1 MSKSA
6 VKEKKSFLMKSLD
19 GIEYIG
25 NKLPH
30 PVTLFAM
37 LCVAIAI
44 ISAIAASMGLSV
56 TAELINRE
64 TMEVE
69 KQTITAVSLLNGE
82 GFKYMLENAVTNF
95 TSFAPLGVVLVG
107 MLGIGLAE
115 SSGYIGTLLKK
126 IVSVTPSKLIVPTMV
141 FLGIMSNMASDA
153 GYVILIPLGALV
165 FMAYG
170 RHPLAGIAAAFAGV
184 SGGFSANL
192 LIGTVDPMLAGIT
205 NEAAHILDPTVSIS
219 ATANYFFMV
228 ASTFL
233 ITILGTI
240 ITTKIIEPKL
250 GKYDSKMAKDSA
262 GMSRASDLQTI
273 KPEEAKAMKAANFT
287 LLFMVI
293 GLVIL
298 VAMPNSFLR
307 NLDKASFL
315 DSIVDHSTLMNG
327 LIPIIALLFFV
338 PSVVYGKIAKTV
350 KNEKEVAAHMSKAM
364 SSMGGYLCLAF
375 VAAQFIKYFEYTN
388 LGTIIAVRGAE
399 FLQSINIGSI
409 PLLVGF
415 IIITG
420 FINLFMGSAS
430 AKWAIMAPVFIPM
443 FLKLGIGA
451 DVVQTA
457 YRIADSS
464 TNIISPLMS
473 YFAMVIVFMQSY
485 KKDTGIGTVISLML
499 PYSMTFLIA
508 WTLLFVVWMS
518 LGIPV
523 GF

>member
-1 MSKSA
+1 MGKA
-6 VKEKKSFLMKSLD
+6 EVKKRSLLMKCLD
-19 GIEYIG
+19 SVEYIG

-37 LCVAIAI
+37 LCVGIAI
-44 ISAIAASMGLSV
+44 ISAIAEKMDLSV

-64 TMEVE
+64 TMKVE
-69 KQTITAVSLLNGE
+69 EQTIKAISLLNGA

-107 MLGIGLAE
+107 MLGIGIAE

-126 IVSVTPSKLIVPTMV
+126 IVSITPAKLIVPTVV
-141 FLGIMSNMASDA
+141 FLGIMSNVASDA

-205 NEAAHILDPTVSIS
+205 NEAAHIIDPTVNIS
-219 ATANYFFMV
+219 ATANYFFMFV
-228 ASTFL
+228 STFL
-233 ITILGTI
+233 ITILGTL

-250 GKYDSKMAKDSA
+250 GKYNSKDTKFSD
-262 GMSRASDLQTI
+262 GMSRANDLQTI
-273 KPEEAKAMKAANFT
+273 KPEEAKAMKAANLT
-287 LLFMVI
+287 LLFMVV
-293 GLVIL
+293 GLIIL

-307 NLDKASFL
+307 NLEKPNFL
-315 DSIVDHSTLMNG
+315 NSIVDHSTLMNG
-327 LIPIIALLFFV
+327 LIPIIAILFFV

-350 KNEKEVAAHMSKAM
+350 KSEKEIAAHMSKAM

-375 VAAQFIKYFEYTN
+375 VASQFIKYFEYTN

-399 FLQSINIGSI
+399 FLQSINIGAI

-415 IIITG
+415 VFITG

-443 FLKLGIGA
+443 FLKLGISS
-451 DVVQTA
+451 DVVQAA

-473 YFAMVIVFMQSY
+473 YFAMVIVFMQAY

-508 WTLLFVVWMS
+508 WTILFIVWMVT
-518 LGIPV
+518 GIPI

>member
-1 MSKSA
+1 MNSSVAQKT
-6 VKEKKSFLMKSLD
+6 EKKTFLQKFLD
-19 GIEYIG
+19 FVEIGG

-37 LCVAIAI
+37 LCVAVAI
-44 ISAIAASMGLSV
+44 ISAITAGMGLSV
-56 TAELINRE
+56 EADILNRATGEIE
-64 TMEVE
+64 TTVV
-69 KQTITAVSLLNGE
+69 TAVSLLNGE
-82 GFKYMLENAVTNF
+82 GFKYMLEHAVSNF

-107 MLGIGLAE
+107 MLGIGIAE

-126 IVSVTPSKLIVPTMV
+126 VVSITPSKLIVPMVV
-141 FLGIMSNMASDA
+141 FLGIMSNVASDA

-192 LIGTVDPMLAGIT
+192 LIGTIDPMLAGIT
-205 NEAAHILDPTVSIS
+205 NEAAHILDPTVNVSP
-219 ATANYFFMV
+219 TANYLFMF

-233 ITILGTI
+233 ITILGTLL
-240 ITTKIIEPKL
+240 TTKVIEPRL
-250 GKYDSKMAKDSA
+250 GKYEGNAEK
-262 GMSRASDLQTI
+262 GSDLQNI
-273 KPEEAKAMKAANFT
+273 SDKEKKAMTAANIT
-287 LLFMVI
+287 FMVMVV
-293 GLVIL
+293 GVIAL
-298 VAMPNSFLR
+298 ILMPNSFLR
-307 NLDKASFL
+307 NLEADGL
-315 DSIVDHSTLMNG
+315 LNSIIDNSAFMNG
-327 LIPIIALLFFV
+327 LIPIVALLFFV
-338 PSVVYGKIAKTV
+338 PSVVYGKIAGTV

-375 VAAQFIKYFEYTN
+375 VAAQFISYFNYTN
-388 LGTIIAVRGAE
+388 LGTIIAVSGAE
-399 FLQSINIGSI
+399 LLQSANIGAI
-409 PLLVGF
+409 PLLIGF
-415 IIITG
+415 ILITA

-443 FLKLGIGA
+443 FLKLNIDPA
-451 DVVQTA
+451 VVQTA

-473 YFAMVIVFMQSY
+473 YFAMIIVFTQVY
-485 KKDTGIGTVISLML
+485 DKKAGIGTITSMML

-508 WTLLFVVWMS
+508 WTIMFIIWMVA
-518 LGIPV
+518 GIPF

>member
-1 MSKSA
+1 MNSSVAQKT
-6 VKEKKSFLMKSLD
+6 EKKTFIQKFLD
-19 GIEYIG
+19 FVEIGG

-56 TAELINRE
+56 EADILNRTTNEIE
-64 TMEVE
+64 TTVVS
-69 KQTITAVSLLNGE
+69 AVSLLNGE
-82 GFKYMLENAVTNF
+82 GFSYMLENAVSNF

-107 MLGIGLAE
+107 MLGIGIAE

-126 IVSVTPSKLIVPTMV
+126 VVSITPSKLIVPMVV
-141 FLGIMSNMASDA
+141 FLGIMSNVASDA

-192 LIGTVDPMLAGIT
+192 LIGTIDPMLAGIT
-205 NEAAHILDPTVSIS
+205 NEAAHILDPTVNITP
-219 ATANYFFMV
+219 TANYLFMV
-228 ASTFL
+228 VSTFL

-240 ITTKIIEPKL
+240 LTTKVIEPRL
-250 GKYDSKMAKDSA
+250 GKYEGSVDK
-262 GMSRASDLQTI
+262 GSDLQNI
-273 KPEEAKAMKAANFT
+273 SDKEKKAMTAANIT
-287 LLFMVI
+287 LIAMVV
-293 GLVIL
+293 GLIVLI
-298 VAMPNSFLR
+298 VMPNSFLR
-307 NLDKASFL
+307 NLEADGFL
-315 DSIVDHSTLMNG
+315 NSIIDHSTFMNG
-327 LIPIIALLFFV
+327 LIPIVALLFFV
-338 PSVVYGKIAKTV
+338 PSVVYGKIAGTV

-375 VAAQFIKYFEYTN
+375 VASQFISYFNYTN
-388 LGTIIAVRGAE
+388 LGTIIAIIGAE
-399 FLQSINIGSI
+399 LLQSANIGAI

-415 IIITG
+415 IIITA

-443 FLKLGIGA
+443 FIKLNIDPA
-451 DVVQTA
+451 AVQTA

-473 YFAMVIVFMQSY
+473 YFAMVIVFTQVY
-485 KKDTGIGTVISLML
+485 DKKSGIGTITSMML
-499 PYSMTFLIA
+499 PYSMTFLVA
-508 WTLLFVVWMS
+508 WTVMFIIWMVA
-518 LGIPV
+518 GIPF

>member
-1 MSKSA
+1 MNSSVAQKT
-6 VKEKKSFLMKSLD
+6 EKKTFIQKFLD
-19 GIEYIG
+19 FVEIGG

-56 TAELINRE
+56 EADILNRTTNEIE
-64 TMEVE
+64 TTVVS
-69 KQTITAVSLLNGE
+69 AVSLLNGE
-82 GFKYMLENAVTNF
+82 GFSYMLENAVSNF

-107 MLGIGLAE
+107 MLGIGIAE

-126 IVSVTPSKLIVPTMV
+126 VVSITPSKLIVPMVV
-141 FLGIMSNMASDA
+141 FLGIMSNVASDA

-192 LIGTVDPMLAGIT
+192 LIGTIDPMLAGIT
-205 NEAAHILDPTVSIS
+205 NEAAHILDPTVNITP
-219 ATANYFFMV
+219 TANYLFMV
-228 ASTFL
+228 VSTFL

-240 ITTKIIEPKL
+240 LTTKVIEPRL
-250 GKYDSKMAKDSA
+250 GKYEGSVDK
-262 GMSRASDLQTI
+262 GSDLQNI
-273 KPEEAKAMKAANFT
+273 SDKEKKAMTAANIT
-287 LLFMVI
+287 LIAMVV
-293 GLVIL
+293 GLIVLI
-298 VAMPNSFLR
+298 VMPNSFLR
-307 NLDKASFL
+307 NLEADGFL
-315 DSIVDHSTLMNG
+315 NSIIDHSTFMNG
-327 LIPIIALLFFV
+327 LIPIVALLFFV
-338 PSVVYGKIAKTV
+338 PSVVYGKIAGTV

-375 VAAQFIKYFEYTN
+375 VASQFISYFNYTN
-388 LGTIIAVRGAE
+388 LGTIIAIIGAE
-399 FLQSINIGSI
+399 LLQSANIGAI

-415 IIITG
+415 IIITA

-443 FLKLGIGA
+443 FIKLNIDPA
-451 DVVQTA
+451 AVQTA

-473 YFAMVIVFMQSY
+473 YFAMVIVFTQVY
-485 KKDTGIGTVISLML
+485 DKKSGIGTITSMML
-499 PYSMTFLIA
+499 PYSMTFLVA
-508 WTLLFVVWMS
+508 
-518 LGIPV
+518 
-523 GF
+523 

>member
-1 MSKSA
+1 MNSSVAQKT
-6 VKEKKSFLMKSLD
+6 EKKTFIQKFLD
-19 GIEYIG
+19 FVEIGG

-56 TAELINRE
+56 EADILNRTTNEIE
-64 TMEVE
+64 TTVVS
-69 KQTITAVSLLNGE
+69 AVSLLNGE
-82 GFKYMLENAVTNF
+82 GFSYMLENAVSNF

-107 MLGIGLAE
+107 MLGIGIAE

-126 IVSVTPSKLIVPTMV
+126 VVSITPSKLIVPMVV
-141 FLGIMSNMASDA
+141 FLGIMSNVASDA

-192 LIGTVDPMLAGIT
+192 LIGTIDPMLAGIT
-205 NEAAHILDPTVSIS
+205 NEAAHILDPTVNITP
-219 ATANYFFMV
+219 TANYLFMMV
-228 ASTFL
+228 STFL

-240 ITTKIIEPKL
+240 LTTKVIEPRL
-250 GKYDSKMAKDSA
+250 GKYEGSVDK
-262 GMSRASDLQTI
+262 GSDLQNI
-273 KPEEAKAMKAANFT
+273 SDKEKKAMTAANIT
-287 LLFMVI
+287 LIAMVV
-293 GLVIL
+293 GLIVLI
-298 VAMPNSFLR
+298 VMPNSFLR
-307 NLDKASFL
+307 NLEADGFL
-315 DSIVDHSTLMNG
+315 NSIIDHSTFMNG
-327 LIPIIALLFFV
+327 LIPIVALLFFV
-338 PSVVYGKIAKTV
+338 PSVVYGKIAGTV

-375 VAAQFIKYFEYTN
+375 VASQFISYFNYTN
-388 LGTIIAVRGAE
+388 LGTIIAIIGAE
-399 FLQSINIGSI
+399 LLQSANIGAI

-415 IIITG
+415 IIITA

-443 FLKLGIGA
+443 FLKLNIDPA
-451 DVVQTA
+451 AVQTA

-473 YFAMVIVFMQSY
+473 YFAMVIVFTQVY
-485 KKDTGIGTVISLML
+485 DKKSGIGTITSMML
-499 PYSMTFLIA
+499 PYSMTFLVA
-508 WTLLFVVWMS
+508 WTVMFIVWMVA
-518 LGIPV
+518 GIPF

>member
-1 MSKSA
+1 MNSSVAQKT
-6 VKEKKSFLMKSLD
+6 EKKTFIQKFLD
-19 GIEYIG
+19 FVEIGG

-56 TAELINRE
+56 EADILNRTTNEIE
-64 TMEVE
+64 TTVVS
-69 KQTITAVSLLNGE
+69 AVSLLNGE
-82 GFKYMLENAVTNF
+82 GFSYMLENAVSNF

-107 MLGIGLAE
+107 MLGIGIAE

-126 IVSVTPSKLIVPTMV
+126 VVSITPSKLIVPMVV
-141 FLGIMSNMASDA
+141 FLGIMSNVASDA

-192 LIGTVDPMLAGIT
+192 LIGTIDPMLAGIT
-205 NEAAHILDPTVSIS
+205 NEAAHILDPTVNITP
-219 ATANYFFMV
+219 TANYLFMV
-228 ASTFL
+228 VSTFL

-240 ITTKIIEPKL
+240 LTTKVIEPRL
-250 GKYDSKMAKDSA
+250 GKYEGSVDK
-262 GMSRASDLQTI
+262 GSDLQNI
-273 KPEEAKAMKAANFT
+273 SDKEKKAMTAANIT
-287 LLFMVI
+287 LIAMVV
-293 GLVIL
+293 GLIVLI
-298 VAMPNSFLR
+298 VMPNSFLR
-307 NLDKASFL
+307 NLEADGFL
-315 DSIVDHSTLMNG
+315 NSIIDHSTFMNG
-327 LIPIIALLFFV
+327 LIPIVALLFFV
-338 PSVVYGKIAKTV
+338 PSVVYGKIAGTV

-375 VAAQFIKYFEYTN
+375 VASQFISYFNYTN
-388 LGTIIAVRGAE
+388 LGTIIAIIGAE
-399 FLQSINIGSI
+399 LLQSANIGAI

-415 IIITG
+415 IIITA

-443 FLKLGIGA
+443 FIKLNIDPA
-451 DVVQTA
+451 AVQTA

-473 YFAMVIVFMQSY
+473 YFAMVIVFTQVY
-485 KKDTGIGTVISLML
+485 DKKSGIGTITSMML

-508 WTLLFVVWMS
+508 WTVMFIVWVAA
-518 LGIPV
+518 GIPF

>member
-1 MSKSA
+1 MNSSVAQKT
-6 VKEKKSFLMKSLD
+6 EKKTFIQKFLD
-19 GIEYIG
+19 FVEIGG

-56 TAELINRE
+56 EADILNRTTNEIE
-64 TMEVE
+64 TTVVS
-69 KQTITAVSLLNGE
+69 AVSLLNGE
-82 GFKYMLENAVTNF
+82 GFSYMLENAVSNF

-107 MLGIGLAE
+107 MLGIGIAE

-126 IVSVTPSKLIVPTMV
+126 VVSITPSKLIVPMVV
-141 FLGIMSNMASDA
+141 FLGIMSNVASDA

-192 LIGTVDPMLAGIT
+192 LIGTIDPMLAGIT
-205 NEAAHILDPTVSIS
+205 NEAAHILDPTVNITP
-219 ATANYFFMV
+219 TANYLFMV
-228 ASTFL
+228 VSTFL

-240 ITTKIIEPKL
+240 LTTKVIEPRL
-250 GKYDSKMAKDSA
+250 GKYEGSVDK
-262 GMSRASDLQTI
+262 GSDLQNI
-273 KPEEAKAMKAANFT
+273 SDKEKKAMTAANIT
-287 LLFMVI
+287 LIAMVV
-293 GLVIL
+293 GLIVLI
-298 VAMPNSFLR
+298 VMPNSFLR
-307 NLDKASFL
+307 NLEADGFL
-315 DSIVDHSTLMNG
+315 NSIIDHSTFMNG
-327 LIPIIALLFFV
+327 LIPIVALLFFV
-338 PSVVYGKIAKTV
+338 PSVVYGKIAGTV

-375 VAAQFIKYFEYTN
+375 VASQFISYFNYTN
-388 LGTIIAVRGAE
+388 LGTIIAIIGAE
-399 FLQSINIGSI
+399 LLQSANIGAI

-415 IIITG
+415 ILITA

-443 FLKLGIGA
+443 FIKLNIDPA
-451 DVVQTA
+451 AVQTA

-473 YFAMVIVFMQSY
+473 YFAMVIVFTQVY
-485 KKDTGIGTVISLML
+485 DKKSGIGTITSMML
-499 PYSMTFLIA
+499 PYSMTFLVA
-508 WTLLFVVWMS
+508 WTVMFIIWMVA
-518 LGIPV
+518 GIPF

>member
-1 MSKSA
+1 MNSSVAQKT
-6 VKEKKSFLMKSLD
+6 EKKTFIQKFLD
-19 GIEYIG
+19 FVEIGG

-56 TAELINRE
+56 EADILNRTTNEIE
-64 TMEVE
+64 TTVVS
-69 KQTITAVSLLNGE
+69 AVSLLNGE
-82 GFKYMLENAVTNF
+82 GFSYMLENAVSNF

-107 MLGIGLAE
+107 MLGIGIAE

-126 IVSVTPSKLIVPTMV
+126 VVSITPSKLIVPMVV
-141 FLGIMSNMASDA
+141 FLGIMSNVASDA

-192 LIGTVDPMLAGIT
+192 LIGTIDPMLAGIT
-205 NEAAHILDPTVSIS
+205 NEAAHILDPTVNITP
-219 ATANYFFMV
+219 TANYLFMV
-228 ASTFL
+228 VSTFL

-240 ITTKIIEPKL
+240 LTTKVIEPRL
-250 GKYDSKMAKDSA
+250 GKYEGSVDK
-262 GMSRASDLQTI
+262 GSDLQNI
-273 KPEEAKAMKAANFT
+273 SDKEKKAMTAANIT
-287 LLFMVI
+287 LIAMVV
-293 GLVIL
+293 GLIVLI
-298 VAMPNSFLR
+298 VMPNSFLR
-307 NLDKASFL
+307 NLEADGFL
-315 DSIVDHSTLMNG
+315 NSIIDHSTFMNG
-327 LIPIIALLFFV
+327 LIPIVALLFFV
-338 PSVVYGKIAKTV
+338 PSVVYGKIAGTV

-375 VAAQFIKYFEYTN
+375 VASQFISYFNYTN
-388 LGTIIAVRGAE
+388 LGTIIAIIGAE
-399 FLQSINIGSI
+399 LLQSANIGAI

-415 IIITG
+415 ILITA

-443 FLKLGIGA
+443 FLKLNIDPA
-451 DVVQTA
+451 AVQTA

-473 YFAMVIVFMQSY
+473 YFAMVIVFTQVY
-485 KKDTGIGTVISLML
+485 DKKSGIGTITSMML
-499 PYSMTFLIA
+499 PYSMTFLVA
-508 WTLLFVVWMS
+508 WTVMFIIWMVA
-518 LGIPV
+518 GIPF

>member
-1 MSKSA
+1 MGKSV
-6 VKEKKSFLMKSLD
+6 VKKKSLLMKSLD
-19 GIEYIG
+19 SIEYIG

-37 LCVAIAI
+37 LCVVIAI
-44 ISAIAASMGLSV
+44 ISAIAEMMGLSV
-56 TAELINRE
+56 TGEFINRQ

-69 KQTITAVSLLNGE
+69 EQTITAISLLNGT
-82 GFKYMLENAVTNF
+82 GFKYMLESAVTNF

-126 IVSVTPSKLIVPTMV
+126 IVSVTPAKLIVPTVV
-141 FLGIMSNMASDA
+141 FLGIMSNIASDA

-192 LIGTVDPMLAGIT
+192 LIGTIDPMLAGIT
-205 NEAAHILDPTVSIS
+205 NEAAHILDPTVNIS
-219 ATANYFFMV
+219 ATANYFFMFV
-228 ASTFL
+228 STFL

-240 ITTKIIEPKL
+240 ITTKVIEPKL
-250 GKYDSKMAKDSA
+250 GKYDPKFAKNEN
-262 GMSRASDLQTI
+262 GMSRASDLQSI
-273 KPEEAKAMKAANFT
+273 SKDEAKAMKAANLT
-287 LLFMVI
+287 LLFMVV
-293 GLVIL
+293 GLIVL
-298 VAMPNSFLR
+298 VAMPDSFLR
-307 NLDKASFL
+307 NLEQPSFL
-315 DSIVDHSTLMNG
+315 DSLVNGSTLMNG

-350 KNEKEVAAHMSKAM
+350 KNEKEVAAHMTKAM

-375 VAAQFIKYFEYTN
+375 VASQFIAYFNYTN
-388 LGTIIAVRGAE
+388 LGTIIAVGGAD
-399 FLQSINIGSI
+399 FLKSINIGAI

-415 IIITG
+415 ILITG

-443 FLKLGIGA
+443 FLELGIGA

-473 YFAMVIVFMQSY
+473 YFAMVIVFMQAY

-508 WTLLFVVWMS
+508 WTLLFIVWMS
-518 LGIPV
+518 VGIPV

>member
-1 MSKSA
+1 MSNSA
-6 VKEKKSFLMKSLD
+6 VKENKSFLMKSLD
-19 GIEYIG
+19 WIEYVG

-30 PVTLFAM
+30 PVTLFAI
-37 LCVAIAI
+37 LCVLIAV

-56 TAELINRE
+56 NAELINKE
-64 TMEVE
+64 TMKIE
-69 KQTITAVSLLNGE
+69 KQTIEAVSLLNGE

-95 TSFAPLGVVLVG
+95 TSFAPLGVVLVA

-115 SSGYIGTLLKK
+115 SSGYIGTVLKK
-126 IVSVTPSKLIVPTMV
+126 IVSVTPSKFIVPTVV
-141 FLGIMSNMASDA
+141 FLGIMSNIASDA

-192 LIGTVDPMLAGIT
+192 LIGTIDPMLAGIT
-205 NEAAHILDPTVSIS
+205 NEAAHIIDPTVNIS
-219 ATANYFFMV
+219 ATANYIFMV

-233 ITILGTI
+233 ITILGTL
-240 ITTKIIEPKL
+240 ITTKVIEPKL
-250 GKYDSKMAKDSA
+250 GKYDVNMAKNSE

-273 KPEEAKAMKAANFT
+273 RPEEAKAMKVANFT

-293 GLVIL
+293 SLVIL
-298 VAMPNSFLR
+298 IVMPDSFLR
-307 NLDKASFL
+307 NLEKTKFL
-315 DSIVDHSTLMNG
+315 DSIVDHSPLMNG
-327 LIPIIALLFFV
+327 LIPIIALMFFV

-350 KNEKEVAAHMSKAM
+350 NNEKEVAGHMSKAM

-375 VAAQFIKYFEYTN
+375 VAAQFIKYFEHTN

-399 FLQSINIGSI
+399 FLKSTNIGPI

-443 FLKLGIGA
+443 FIKLGIGPDIA
-451 DVVQTA
+451 QAA

-473 YFAMVIVFMQSY
+473 YFAMVIVFMQAY
-485 KKDTGIGTVISLML
+485 KKDTGIGTVISLMI

-508 WTLLFVVWMS
+508 WTLLFVVWMIFG
-518 LGIPV
+518 LPI

>member
-1 MSKSA
+1 MNSSVAQKT
-6 VKEKKSFLMKSLD
+6 EKKTFIQKFLD
-19 GIEYIG
+19 FVEIGG

-56 TAELINRE
+56 EADILNRTTNEIE
-64 TMEVE
+64 TTVVS
-69 KQTITAVSLLNGE
+69 AVSLLNGE
-82 GFKYMLENAVTNF
+82 GFSYMLENAVSNF

-107 MLGIGLAE
+107 MLGIGIAE

-126 IVSVTPSKLIVPTMV
+126 VVSITPSKLIVPMVV
-141 FLGIMSNMASDA
+141 FLGIMSNVASDA

-192 LIGTVDPMLAGIT
+192 LIGTIDPMLAGIT
-205 NEAAHILDPTVSIS
+205 NEAAHILDPTVNITP
-219 ATANYFFMV
+219 TANYLFMV
-228 ASTFL
+228 VSTFL

-240 ITTKIIEPKL
+240 LTTKVIEPRL
-250 GKYDSKMAKDSA
+250 GKYEGSVDK
-262 GMSRASDLQTI
+262 GSDLQNI
-273 KPEEAKAMKAANFT
+273 SDKEKKAMTAANIT
-287 LLFMVI
+287 LIAMVV
-293 GLVIL
+293 GLIVLI
-298 VAMPNSFLR
+298 VMPNSFLR
-307 NLDKASFL
+307 NLEADGFL
-315 DSIVDHSTLMNG
+315 NSIIDHSTFMNG
-327 LIPIIALLFFV
+327 LIPIVALLFFV
-338 PSVVYGKIAKTV
+338 PSVVYGKIAGTV

-375 VAAQFIKYFEYTN
+375 VASQFISYFNYTN
-388 LGTIIAVRGAE
+388 LGTIIAIIGAE
-399 FLQSINIGSI
+399 LLQSANIGAI

-415 IIITG
+415 IIITA

-443 FLKLGIGA
+443 FIKLNIDPA
-451 DVVQTA
+451 AVQTA

-473 YFAMVIVFMQSY
+473 YFAMVIVFTQVY
-485 KKDTGIGTVISLML
+485 DKKSGIGTITSMML
-499 PYSMTFLIA
+499 PYSMTFLVA
-508 WTLLFVVWMS
+508 WTVMFLS
-518 LGIPV
+518 LIHI
-523 GF
+523 

>member
-1 MSKSA
+1 MGKSV
-6 VKEKKSFLMKSLD
+6 VKKKSLLMKSLD
-19 GIEYIG
+19 SIEYIG

-37 LCVAIAI
+37 LCVVIAI
-44 ISAIAASMGLSV
+44 ISAIAEMMGLSV
-56 TAELINRE
+56 TGEFINRQ

-69 KQTITAVSLLNGE
+69 EQTITAISLLNGT
-82 GFKYMLENAVTNF
+82 GFKYMLESAVTNF

-126 IVSVTPSKLIVPTMV
+126 IVSVTPAKLIVPTVV
-141 FLGIMSNMASDA
+141 FLGIMSNIASDA

-192 LIGTVDPMLAGIT
+192 LIGTIDPMLAGIT
-205 NEAAHILDPTVSIS
+205 NEAAHILDPTVNIS
-219 ATANYFFMV
+219 ATANYFFMFV
-228 ASTFL
+228 STFL

-240 ITTKIIEPKL
+240 ITTKVIEPKL
-250 GKYDSKMAKDSA
+250 GKYDPKFAKNEN
-262 GMSRASDLQTI
+262 GMSRASDLQSI
-273 KPEEAKAMKAANFT
+273 SKDEAKAMKAANIT
-287 LLFMVI
+287 LLLMVI
-293 GLVIL
+293 GLIVL
-298 VAMPNSFLR
+298 VAIPNSFLR
-307 NLDKASFL
+307 NLEQTSFL
-315 DSIVDHSTLMNG
+315 DSLVNGSTLMNG

-350 KNEKEVAAHMSKAM
+350 KNEKEVAAHMTKAM

-375 VAAQFIKYFEYTN
+375 VASQFIAYFNYTN
-388 LGTIIAVRGAE
+388 LGTIIAVGGAD
-399 FLQSINIGSI
+399 FLKSINIGAI

-415 IIITG
+415 ILITG

-443 FLKLGIGA
+443 FLELGIGA

-473 YFAMVIVFMQSY
+473 YFAMVIVFMQAY

-508 WTLLFVVWMS
+508 WTLLFIVWMS
-518 LGIPV
+518 VGIPV

>member
-1 MSKSA
+1 MNSSVAQKT
-6 VKEKKSFLMKSLD
+6 EKKTFLQKFLD
-19 GIEYIG
+19 FVEIGG

-37 LCVAIAI
+37 LCVAVAI
-44 ISAIAASMGLSV
+44 ISAITAGMNLSV
-56 TAELINRE
+56 EADILNRTTNE
-64 TMEVE
+64 IE
-69 KQTITAVSLLNGE
+69 KTVISAVSLLNGE
-82 GFKYMLENAVTNF
+82 GFKYMFENAVSNF
-95 TSFAPLGVVLVG
+95 TGFAPLGVVLVG
-107 MLGIGLAE
+107 MLGIGIAE

-126 IVSVTPSKLIVPTMV
+126 VVSITPSKLIVPMIV
-141 FLGIMSNMASDA
+141 FLGIMSNVASDA

-192 LIGTVDPMLAGIT
+192 LIGTIDPMLAGIT
-205 NEAAHILDPTVSIS
+205 NEAAHILDPTVNVTP
-219 ATANYFFMV
+219 TANYLFMF

-240 ITTKIIEPKL
+240 ITTKVIEPRL
-250 GKYDSKMAKDSA
+250 GKYEGNVEK
-262 GMSRASDLQTI
+262 GSDLQNI
-273 KPEEAKAMKAANFT
+273 SDKEKKAMAAANIT
-287 LLFMVI
+287 AVAMIV
-293 GLVIL
+293 GLIVLI
-298 VAMPNSFLR
+298 VMPNSFLR
-307 NLDKASFL
+307 NLEADSFL
-315 DSIVDHSTLMNG
+315 NSIIDHSTFMNG
-327 LIPIIALLFFV
+327 LIPIVALLFFV
-338 PSVVYGKIAKTV
+338 PSVVYGKIAGTV

-375 VAAQFIKYFEYTN
+375 VAAQFISYFNYTN
-388 LGTIIAVRGAE
+388 LGTIIAVKGAE
-399 FLQSINIGSI
+399 LLQSANIGAI
-409 PLLVGF
+409 PLLIGF
-415 IIITG
+415 ILITA

-443 FLKLGIGA
+443 FLKLNIDPA
-451 DVVQTA
+451 IVQTA

-473 YFAMVIVFMQSY
+473 YFAMVIVFTQVY
-485 KKDTGIGTVISLML
+485 DKKSGIGTITSLML

-508 WTLLFVVWMS
+508 WTLMFILWMVA
-518 LGIPV
+518 GIPV